1 MKLAREY
8 LPKLT
13 MAVLIVGMAL
23 IIVTAQPSQV
33 AAYHHGWNNW
43 NNCGYYG
50 GYGYGNYSGWGYGYP
65 YYYDN
70 CYYSYYYYPYS
81 YGYGYGYPYYGSY
94 YSNYYSPTSYTLT
107 VATDPSSLGTATGGG
122 SYTSGSS
129 ASFSVSQTTVQVS
142 PNTRYVFSHWSGDYS
157 GVGSSGS
164 VTVNNAMTVTAVY
177 QLQYYLTVNAQPQS
191 APVPQ
196 GAGWYNSGDT
206 AALQNSGQTIGGDGG
221 SRLAFQCW
229 SVDGQ
234 STQTAPTLMVTMDAP
249 HTVTTLYNQQYY
261 LNVQTDQGSAYG
273 SGWYDAGSTAQV
285 YVSTPVS
292 TTYGVSIVFN
302 GWQGDLQS
310 NSQTASVLMTK
321 PMNVIATWRSDPT
334 VLYLTV
340 AGLVIAA
347 LLVVGGIIVALARGR
362 GTTQAPP
369 FQAVQTTTNN
379 PPPPPAAS
387 TNHPRTEHHRR
398 KAEPAGKTDQ
408 TQPQSTSTDNVA

>member
-1 MKLAREY
+1 
-8 LPKLT
+8 
-13 MAVLIVGMAL
+13 
-23 IIVTAQPSQV
+23 
-33 AAYHHGWNNW
+33 
-43 NNCGYYG
+43 
-50 GYGYGNYSGWGYGYP
+50 
-65 YYYDN
+65 
-70 CYYSYYYYPYS
+70 
-81 YGYGYGYPYYGSY
+81 
-94 YSNYYSPTSYTLT
+94 
-107 VATDPSSLGTATGGG
+107 
-122 SYTSGSS
+122 
-129 ASFSVSQTTVQVS
+129 
-142 PNTRYVFSHWSGDYS
+142 
-157 GVGSSGS
+157 
-164 VTVNNAMTVTAVY
+164 
-177 QLQYYLTVNAQPQS
+177 
-191 APVPQ
+191 
-196 GAGWYNSGDT
+196 
-206 AALQNSGQTIGGDGG
+206 
-221 SRLAFQCW
+221 
-229 SVDGQ
+229 
-234 STQTAPTLMVTMDAP
+234 MVTMDAP

-347 LLVVGGIIVALARGR
+347 LLIVGGIIVALARGR

-369 FQAVQTTTNN
+369 PQAVQTTTNN
-379 PPPPPAAS
+379 PPPPPTSS